1 MAANAPHVLVVDDSF
16 MDRLVATRVLKSY
29 NIRVTVMEGPNQ
41 AWEFL
46 NADHDVDLIL
56 SDYCMPG
63 MTGYDLLVKVKE
75 SPMLKNIP
83 VVIMSSD
90 NIPER
95 MKTCLDAGA
104 KEYVLK
110 PLNVVD
116 VPRLLGY
123 I

>member
-1 MAANAPHVLVVDDSF
+1 MAADALHVLIVDDSF
-16 MDRLVATRVLKSY
+16 IDRLVATRVLKSY
-29 NIRVTVMEGPNQ
+29 NIRVTIMEGPNQ

-63 MTGYDLLVKVKE
+63 MTGYDLLMEVKE
-75 SPMLKNIP
+75 SPKLKDIP
-83 VVIMSSD
+83 MVIMSSD

-95 MKTCLDAGA
+95 MKKCLDAGA